1 MSGRVAPRVAA
12 LIALFL
18 GCLGCAQESSTF
30 TLDIETLRQLS
41 PENTAGITYDEDEG
55 TLLVTVI
62 DKHGDGHIHRLLLGD
77 MTRPQALE
85 LLRKKRAELEQRK

>member
-1 MSGRVAPRVAA
+1 MSGPVAPGVAA
-12 LIALFL
+12 LISLFL
-18 GCLGCAQESSTF
+18 GCLCCAQESSTF

-41 PENTAGITYDEDEG
+41 PENSAGITYDEDQG

-62 DKHGDGHIHRLLLGD
+62 DKHGDGHIHRLLLAD

-85 LLRKKRAELEQRK
+85 LLRKKPAELERRK